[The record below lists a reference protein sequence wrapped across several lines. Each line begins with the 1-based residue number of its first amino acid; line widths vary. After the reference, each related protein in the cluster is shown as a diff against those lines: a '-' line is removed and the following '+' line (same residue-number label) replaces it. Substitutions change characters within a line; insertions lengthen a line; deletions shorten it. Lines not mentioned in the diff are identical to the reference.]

1 MKQKRHSGR
10 IHSLYDSLVHRD
22 FHLEDI
28 LIRIINEGIKAF
40 DLEIGIISRIE
51 NSKYTII
58 GSSGH
63 KDIHPGMIFNLE
75 NTYCQAVVA
84 EKKIISVNNAG
95 HHPLLKK
102 HPVYLSMSLES
113 YIAAP
118 IFVRNNIWGTIN
130 FSSKN
135 VKLEN
140 FNSEDHEF
148 IGLMAEGIASLLEID
163 ILTKEK
169 ESIIQSLVE
178 SNQILEKIFN
188 NSTIGTAIV
197 SEEGRWIKVN
207 QALTNMLGYTKEYL
221 LSTNFQM
228 ITYKDDLD
236 LDLKLLES
244 LKNGEIPHYELEKR
258 YIKSN
263 HECIWCLLSVS
274 MMKNEVNNSIYY
286 ISQIQNIDDR
296 KKMELDVIQ
305 KQKELKRANEEL
317 EKMATFDSLTGI
329 YNRRKFMIFFSEVKM
344 KAGCNLEPFSLAIID
359 IDYFKSYNDDFG
371 HQEGDKALKY
381 VALNLT
387 DTLNKKG
394 IVARFGGEEFI
405 ALIPGTTDSEC
416 LTACEKLRKSIED
429 ISTLQRKITVSIGA
443 VTIFPKSDCNIS
455 FDDIFKI
462 TDSKLYEAKKSG
474 RNRLKHA
481 HLEH

>member
-1 MKQKRHSGR
+1 MEQKRHSDR
-10 IHSLYDSLVHRD
+10 IHSLYESLIQRSSNPRNT
-22 FHLEDI
+22 FS
-28 LIRIINEGIKAF
+28 RMINEGIKAF

-51 NSKYTII
+51 KVKYTII
-58 GSSGH
+58 STIGH
-63 KDIHPGMIFNLE
+63 KDIHPGMVFNLE
-75 NTYCQAVVA
+75 NTYCQTVVA

-95 HHPLLKK
+95 HNPSLKN

-118 IFVRNNIWGTIN
+118 IIVRDNIWGTIN
-130 FSSKN
+130 FSSTK
-135 VKLEN
+135 VKSED
-140 FNSEDHEF
+140 FSSEDHEF

-169 ESIIQSLVE
+169 ESVIQSLVE
-178 SNQILEKIFN
+178 SNQILEKIFD

-221 LSTNFQM
+221 LSTDFQM
-228 ITYKDDLD
+228 ITHKDDLD
-236 LDLKLLES
+236 IDLKLLES
-244 LKNGEIPHYELEKR
+244 LKNDEIPYYELEKR
-258 YIKSN
+258 YIKFN
-263 HECIWCLLSVS
+263 HESIWCLLSVS
-274 MMKNEVNNSIYY
+274 MMKDEVNNIIYY

-296 KKMELDVIQ
+296 KKMELDVIN
-305 KQKELKRANEEL
+305 KQKELKNANEEL
-317 EKMATFDSLTGI
+317 EKMATFDALTGI
-329 YNRRKFMIFFSEVKM
+329 YNRRKFMIFFSEVKT
-344 KAGCNLEPFSLAIID
+344 KAEYNLEPFSLAVID

-371 HQEGDKALKY
+371 HQEGDIALKH
-381 VALNLT
+381 VAINLT
-387 DTLNKKG
+387 DTLDKKG

-405 ALIPGTTDSEC
+405 VLIPSTTDNEC

-443 VTIFPKSDCNIS
+443 VTIIPKSDCNIS

-462 TDSKLYEAKKSG
+462 TDSKLYEAKRSG
-474 RNRLKHA
+474 RNRIKHA
-481 HLEH
+481 HLEY

>member
-1 MKQKRHSGR
+1 
-10 IHSLYDSLVHRD
+10 
-22 FHLEDI
+22 
-28 LIRIINEGIKAF
+28 
-40 DLEIGIISRIE
+40 
-51 NSKYTII
+51 
-58 GSSGH
+58 
-63 KDIHPGMIFNLE
+63 
-75 NTYCQAVVA
+75 
-84 EKKIISVNNAG
+84 
-95 HHPLLKK
+95 
-102 HPVYLSMSLES
+102 
-113 YIAAP
+113 
-118 IFVRNNIWGTIN
+118 
-130 FSSKN
+130 
-135 VKLEN
+135 
-140 FNSEDHEF
+140 
-148 IGLMAEGIASLLEID
+148 
-163 ILTKEK
+163 EK

-236 LDLKLLES
+236 LDLMLLES

-258 YIKSN
+258 YIKSD

-274 MMKNEVNNSIYY
+274 MMKNEINNSIYY

-344 KAGCNLEPFSLAIID
+344 KAECNLEPFSLAIID

-429 ISTLQRKITVSIGA
+429 ISSLQRKITVSIGA

-462 TDSKLYEAKKSG
+462 TDSKLYEAKRSG

>member
-1 MKQKRHSGR
+1 
-10 IHSLYDSLVHRD
+10 
-22 FHLEDI
+22 
-28 LIRIINEGIKAF
+28 
-40 DLEIGIISRIE
+40 
-51 NSKYTII
+51 
-58 GSSGH
+58 
-63 KDIHPGMIFNLE
+63 
-75 NTYCQAVVA
+75 
-84 EKKIISVNNAG
+84 AG

-236 LDLKLLES
+236 LDLMLLES

-258 YIKSN
+258 YIKSD

-274 MMKNEVNNSIYY
+274 MMKNEINNSIYY
-286 ISQIQNIDDR
+286 
-296 KKMELDVIQ
+296 
-305 KQKELKRANEEL
+305 
-317 EKMATFDSLTGI
+317 
-329 YNRRKFMIFFSEVKM
+329 
-344 KAGCNLEPFSLAIID
+344 
-359 IDYFKSYNDDFG
+359 
-371 HQEGDKALKY
+371 
-381 VALNLT
+381 
-387 DTLNKKG
+387 
-394 IVARFGGEEFI
+394 
-405 ALIPGTTDSEC
+405 
-416 LTACEKLRKSIED
+416 
-429 ISTLQRKITVSIGA
+429 
-443 VTIFPKSDCNIS
+443 
-455 FDDIFKI
+455 
-462 TDSKLYEAKKSG
+462 
-474 RNRLKHA
+474 
-481 HLEH
+481 